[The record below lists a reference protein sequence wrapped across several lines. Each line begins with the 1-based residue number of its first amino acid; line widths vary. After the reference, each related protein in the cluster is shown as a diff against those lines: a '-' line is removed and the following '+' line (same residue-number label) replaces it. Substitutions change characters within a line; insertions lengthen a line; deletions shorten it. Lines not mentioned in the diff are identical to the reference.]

1 MPDEEGILKW
11 CSSLVRKTP
20 DGDKLELAHFTVEE
34 FLRAIDATKS
44 DSPYAKYSISPEK
57 QNLSLAKLCLTY
69 LLFEDFQVNVEDFH
83 EKRWGEKEEMNEFM
97 GDYPF
102 YRYSA
107 ENWAEHALA
116 HRHDQEL
123 LGLVKTLFD
132 PSMTGNFLYWS
143 RYWIWCIFGYDN
155 IKLISNTETLHFAA
169 ALSFDAICE
178 WLIREKGRLSDLDKF
193 SSIGTP
199 LYCALAAENLSI
211 KYTVIIK
218 GAPPPPP
225 RNVHYEGAESVIHNK
240 NKQRTLECLLEA
252 GARIDKIKAHPIF
265 YTSPICVALEVG
277 FGWDTLLER
286 GAILDGNLSLPGILQ
301 RAK

>member
-44 DSPYAKYSISPEK
+44 DSPYAKYRISPEE

-83 EKRWGEKEEMNEFM
+83 EKQWGGKEEMNEFM

-116 HRHDQEL
+116 HRHDQEF

-132 PSMTGNFLYWS
+132 PSMSGNFLYWS
-143 RYWIWCIFGYDN
+143 RFWIWCIFADDS
-155 IKLISNTETLHFAA
+155 IELISNTET
-169 ALSFDAICE
+169 ICE
-178 WLIREKGRLSDLDKF
+178 WLIKEKGRLSDLDKF

-211 KYTVIIK
+211 KSTLK
-218 GAPPPPP
+218 LAPPPPP
-225 RNVHYEGAESVIHNK
+225 PPRTVHYEGDESVIHNQ
-240 NKQRTLECLLEA
+240 NKQRTLECLLHA
-252 GARIDKIKAHPIF
+252 GARIDGIRAHPNS
-265 YTSPICVALEVG
+265 YTSPMCVALEVG